1 MNLDQGQ
8 HKDTGPSLRRVY
20 LDHAATTRVRPEV
33 VTAMVNFMGEDFG
46 NPSSIHG
53 WGRVARE
60 AMEQS
65 RANVARLIGARAT
78 EIIFTSGGTEADNLA
93 IIGVAMASRGKGK
106 RHLIT
111 SQIEHHAVLHTCEYL
126 EEHGF
131 EVTYLPVDADG
142 LVDPQD
148 VAAAIRPD
156 TALVTIMHGNNE
168 VGTLEPVEDIGLVC
182 RERGVPFHTDAVQS
196 AGKVP
201 IDVNAMNIDLLT
213 LSAHKMYGPKGVGAL
228 YLRRGTRLEP
238 LQHGGSHERKMR
250 AGTENVPGIVGLGVA
265 AGLAYDELAE
275 TSKTLAAMRDRLI
288 EGLLALPNTKLNGH
302 RTRRL
307 PHNVN
312 VSFRDIEGE
321 SVLLALDMNGIAAST
336 GSACTSG
343 SLSPSHVLMAMGN
356 THQDAQGSIRMTLG
370 RDNQPE
376 DVDYVLERM
385 VPIVERLRLMS
396 PLAEGTLRPRGEET
410 PEPAA
415 QPEGSQCACETE
427 EEAPK

>member
-1 MNLDQGQ
+1 M
-8 HKDTGPSLRRVY
+8 RRVY

-33 VTAMVNFMGEDFG
+33 AEAMLNFMVEDFG

-65 RANVARLIGARAT
+65 RANVARLLGCRAT

-93 IIGVAMASRGKGK
+93 IIGVALAGQGKGR
-106 RHLIT
+106 RHLVT
-111 SQIEHHAVLHTCEYL
+111 CQIEHHAVLHTCEYL
-126 EEHGF
+126 EERGF
-131 EVTYLPVDADG
+131 EVTYLPVDGDG
-142 LVDPQD
+142 LVDPDD
-148 VAAAIRPD
+148 VRRALRKE

-168 VGTLEPVEDIGLVC
+168 VGTLEPVEEIGKMC
-182 RERGVPFHTDAVQS
+182 REAGVPFHTDAVQS

-201 IDVNAMNIDLLT
+201 IDVNRMNIDLLT
-213 LSAHKMYGPKGVGAL
+213 LSAHKMYGPKGVGCL
-228 YLRRGTRLEP
+228 YLRRGVRLEP

-250 AGTENVPGIVGLGVA
+250 AGTENVPGIVGFGVA
-265 AGLAYDELAE
+265 AALAYDELRE
-275 TSKTLAAMRDRLI
+275 TQTRLIEMRDRLI
-288 EGLLALPNTKLNGH
+288 EGLLAIPNTKLNGH

-321 SVLLALDMNGIAAST
+321 SVLLALDMAGVAAST

-370 RDNQPE
+370 RDNQAG
-376 DVDYVLERM
+376 DVEYVLDRIG
-385 VPIVERLRLMS
+385 PIVSRLRTMS
-396 PLAEGTLRPRGEET
+396 PLAEGSLRPRGEE
-410 PEPAA
+410 ERSGLAQERSGPAQGGA
-415 QPEGSQCACETE
+415 GCNCAADK
-427 EEAPK
+427 EAPK